1 MILFTSLGIGIQK
14 IIYLSIQIIKT
25 KSPLLKFNMKIRI
38 LIYGLNIVFK
48 IHMEVNFIKI

>member
-1 MILFTSLGIGIQK
+1 MILSTSLGIGIQK

-25 KSPLLKFNMKIRI
+25 NNPLLKFNMKIRI
-38 LIYGLNIVFK
+38 WIYGLNTVFK